1 LEWWPRRPLTRSAV
15 VKAQFAA
22 LARPSH
28 GLILLGVVAAGMVA
42 FAAYS
47 VADARYRRV

>member
-1 LEWWPRRPLTRSAV
+1 LRTSERTENVFIAV
-15 VKAQFAA
+15 GVAGH
-22 LARPSH
+22 LAR
-28 GLILLGVVAAGMVA
+28 MVA

>member
-1 LEWWPRRPLTRSAV
+1 MDEVIGVLGTLL
-15 VKAQFAA
+15 F
-22 LARPSH
+22 
-28 GLILLGVVAAGMVA
+28 GLGLA